1 MVFSREDCYEN
12 GNVEHRIRAT
22 NIELCKSTVIDL
34 CTFGDIVTRMKEST
48 QNTNHKFNAS
58 IFDENKYTWVKD
70 ESSKKKARLTRMSL
84 SNSSLLSSLNKS
96 LDMTSS
102 SQRNH
107 SIYESTA
114 ISDVSG
120 LNKSSTIEDDIFKLS
135 YIPKN
140 NDTTIISQPSTTR
153 ESDSSLTSVTCLELS
168 NLKASMFETFLDDHQ
183 NQEISSI
190 ISRLTRLIFIAYTD
204 WNYIIQHGA
213 MNFSSTTM
221 VESEDQPML
230 RLASNMKSIREL
242 SYTLCKVHEAVG
254 LDQLK
259 DMSCTFKDNVK
270 QACLIVKTLPHTVA
284 DKNKERMEKLMMFM
298 IEVAS
303 ALSLASVD
311 HFESDNYETY
321 LEKDAASELCI
332 HFLRHQNRF
341 LHTMIDEALS
351 TVLSSIEVVKNLQL
365 TCSHEMSDDLVDGV
379 MNILTSITTLLQNC
393 KQLLSVH
400 ADINTTSEIRL
411 YYCKECELL
420 RQFLTSIVDYNE
432 NIFNLTEHSKEIAKN
447 CDNIETFLDI
457 PIELADTTKCICKTG
472 KELLIFVSNKKQLDD
487 DTLALLQ
494 ECYDR
499 FEFAGKA
506 VRVGVAII
514 AQEVEKDL
522 NVQEEYSVLS
532 VIQSDMSLSRRKSL
546 CPLNRTNVDISVMS
560 DNLQNTF
567 NSSSRRSSMRS
578 DLFISRYMDSTISVE

>member
-114 ISDVSG
+114 IS
-120 LNKSSTIEDDIFKLS
+120 
-135 YIPKN
+135 
-140 NDTTIISQPSTTR
+140 
-153 ESDSSLTSVTCLELS
+153 ESDSSLTSVTSLELS

-393 KQLLSVH
+393 KQLLFY
-400 ADINTTSEIRL
+400 T
-411 YYCKECELL
+411 
-420 RQFLTSIVDYNE
+420 LT
-432 NIFNLTEHSKEIAKN
+432 
-447 CDNIETFLDI
+447 
-457 PIELADTTKCICKTG
+457 
-472 KELLIFVSNKKQLDD
+472 
-487 DTLALLQ
+487 
-494 ECYDR
+494 
-499 FEFAGKA
+499 
-506 VRVGVAII
+506 
-514 AQEVEKDL
+514 
-522 NVQEEYSVLS
+522 
-532 VIQSDMSLSRRKSL
+532 
-546 CPLNRTNVDISVMS
+546 
-560 DNLQNTF
+560 
-567 NSSSRRSSMRS
+567 
-578 DLFISRYMDSTISVE
+578 